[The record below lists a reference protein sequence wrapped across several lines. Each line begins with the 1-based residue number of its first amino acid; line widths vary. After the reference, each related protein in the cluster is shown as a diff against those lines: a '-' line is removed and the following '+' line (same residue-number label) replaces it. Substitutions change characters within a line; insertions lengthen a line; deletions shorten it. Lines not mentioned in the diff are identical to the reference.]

1 LLARTL
7 NFLETTGQLLWPSG
21 RRLGDQAYRLANA
34 LSGLG
39 DLVGPHGPYIRRT
52 IIQQVYF
59 TAVQAFWLI
68 NVIGIALGVLIILP
82 MMGFGVSDVDLQAKV
97 MKLALFHQLAPFLTA
112 LVVIGRSGTALT
124 AEIGEFRHSGVI
136 DSLLMMGIDPDRFLV
151 LPRLI
156 GVTASLLLLTL
167 WGNLA
172 AIIGAGTY
180 NAMAGAASLDN
191 FVRAC
196 TATIDPIDSLVTLL
210 MVICYGMT
218 ITLVQCGFG
227 LRSRNVVE
235 LQRNLPKAFVQALLL
250 CVGITVLFMLVRT

>member
-1 LLARTL
+1 MLARTL

-156 GVTASLLLLTL
+156 GVTTSLLLLTL
-167 WGNLA
+167 WVNLA

-218 ITLVQCGFG
+218 ITLVHCGFG
-227 LRSRNVVE
+227 LRSRDVVE

-250 CVGITVLFMLVRT
+250 CVGITVLFTLVRA